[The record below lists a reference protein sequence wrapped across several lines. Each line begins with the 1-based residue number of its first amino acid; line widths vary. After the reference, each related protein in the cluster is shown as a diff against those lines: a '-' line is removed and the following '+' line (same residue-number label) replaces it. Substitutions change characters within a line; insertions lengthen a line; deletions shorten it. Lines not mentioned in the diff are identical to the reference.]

1 MGNISRGK
9 SMRKSNL
16 NIVRNENIITI
27 KKKPDIV
34 LCIIFAMI
42 FLAGILLPI
51 IFDEVN
57 TFRPS
62 SNPALD
68 VCDYVI
74 YMAYR
79 NNKIEQSSDYVF
91 NREETN
97 PFVIKH
103 CDNVTIE

>member
-1 MGNISRGK
+1 MS
-9 SMRKSNL
+9 STSN
-16 NIVRNENIITI
+16 NAITI
-27 KKKPDIV
+27 KEVKSRCDLLRFVK
-34 LCIIFAMI
+34 F
-42 FLAGILLPI
+42 GIDLYKGNPYYCPPI

-79 NNKIEQSSDYVF
+79 NNKIEQSNDYVF